1 MDYKFIY
8 KTIVEE
14 NIIDKTLLWSNDI
27 YEKYNATVS
36 LNGELIVCVN
46 PEKRKVL
53 SKKLVKE
60 SYQEYL
66 EYISKHNFEKE
77 KWIYNII
84 NGEAEQDSILFK
96 DSEQQLVII
105 PSYTWDQTNKN
116 KLHILGIHTNLEKR
130 CLRDLTLEDVS
141 WLKNALKVGAKT
153 ILEKYGL
160 TKDKIKTFIHYEPSS
175 YQLHIHFMNTEYVEG
190 NSSCEYSHEVNSV
203 IFNLQLDSDYYKKIK
218 LLKRV

>member
-1 MDYKFIY
+1 MDCKFIY
-8 KTIVEE
+8 NTISEE

-60 SYQEYL
+60 TYQEYL

-153 ILEKYGL
+153 ILEKYDL
-160 TKDKIKTFIHYEPSS
+160 QKDKIKTFIHYEPSS

>member
-1 MDYKFIY
+1 MDCKFIY
-8 KTIVEE
+8 KTILEE

-27 YEKYNATVS
+27 YEKYNATVQ

-53 SKKLVKE
+53 SKKIIKE
-60 SYQEYL
+60 TYQEYL
-66 EYISKHNFEKE
+66 EYISKHNFTKE

>member
-1 MDYKFIY
+1 MDCKFIY
-8 KTIVEE
+8 KTISEE
-14 NIIDKTLLWSNDI
+14 NIVNKTLLWSNDI

-84 NGEAEQDSILFK
+84 NGEAEQDSILFR
-96 DSEQQLVII
+96 DLEQQLVII

-141 WLKNALKVGAKT
+141 WLKNTVKVGTKS

-175 YQLHIHFMNTEYVEG
+175 YQLHIHFMNTENVEA
-190 NSSCEYSHEVNSV
+190 NSSCEYSHEVNGV
-203 IFNLQLDSDYYKKIK
+203 IFNLQLDGDYYKKIK

>member
-1 MDYKFIY
+1 MDCKFIY

-60 SYQEYL
+60 TYHEYL

-84 NGEAEQDSILFK
+84 NGEAEQDSVLFK

-130 CLRDLTLEDVS
+130 CLRDLTLEDIS

-203 IFNLQLDSDYYKKIK
+203 IFNLQLDGDYYKKIK